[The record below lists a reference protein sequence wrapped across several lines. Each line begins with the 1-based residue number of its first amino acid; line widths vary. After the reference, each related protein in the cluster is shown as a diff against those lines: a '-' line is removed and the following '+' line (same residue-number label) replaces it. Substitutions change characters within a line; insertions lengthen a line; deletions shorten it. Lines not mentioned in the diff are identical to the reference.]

1 MLVFHTQSCLQHS
14 WGKMLVCQ
22 DNRKGVPYDWNI
34 IPTEKQSSFLT
45 SQGLRHFLFTRVSR
59 QGFNAFCSHLCL
71 QTFKKEGCVNIQ
83 SAFSVPGIPLTASQA
98 RVKPLDWGSDTLL
111 LFILRDTPVSVMWV
125 LLCSRSANNQRNRRY
140 TRTRGEKDGKQN
152 RKVLWQFSVRGA
164 VMREM

>member
-1 MLVFHTQSCLQHS
+1 M
-14 WGKMLVCQ
+14 
-22 DNRKGVPYDWNI
+22 
-34 IPTEKQSSFLT
+34 
-45 SQGLRHFLFTRVSR
+45 
-59 QGFNAFCSHLCL
+59 
-71 QTFKKEGCVNIQ
+71 NIQ
-83 SAFSVPGIPLTASQA
+83 SAFSVPGIPLTATQA

-125 LLCSRSANNQRNRRY
+125 LLCFRPANNQRNRRY